1 MGKFEQPIL
10 FLSGL
15 QDELVPLPHMQMLST
30 KALEI
35 CGFSKRHAY
44 GIMVQRYRGTIQ
56 LFLDRYISEIKQCNL
71 NCEVDDDKNDEQELY
86 GLISSIKIKGT
97 ARQLTTAY
105 APQQNRVV
113 EHKDRTVIEMARLVF
128 WAEAMCIDSYV
139 SIFLICVQ

>member
-1 MGKFEQPIL
+1 MSWFPFHTCRCCLLKLWRFVDFPNGTPMESWFNDTGEQSSCSWI
-10 FLSGL
+10 
-15 QDELVPLPHMQMLST
+15 
-30 KALEI
+30 
-35 CGFSKRHAY
+35 
-44 GIMVQRYRGTIQ
+44 
-56 LFLDRYISEIKQCNL
+56 RYISEIKQCNL